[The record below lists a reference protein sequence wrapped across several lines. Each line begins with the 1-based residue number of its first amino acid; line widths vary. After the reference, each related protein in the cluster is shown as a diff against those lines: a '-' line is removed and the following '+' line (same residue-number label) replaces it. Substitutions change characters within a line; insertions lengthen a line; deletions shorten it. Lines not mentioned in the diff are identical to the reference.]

1 MSNEELL
8 SSVPCHKLEGSTAQV
23 LHEACAVCY
32 EDMALGEE
40 VRRLPCLHYFHRACI
55 DRWLKV
61 KATCPLDNLN
71 IRELIAKQSAWYP
84 NRTLSLLPRH
94 SFCKMKMKTERSA
107 SPAKSSHPE
116 GKDLSGI
123 VSLQLDPLSVAQ
135 NSESNDALVQ
145 RKIGTKEAADHLR
158 CWEAWTGWTNSKI
171 ASWILV

>member
-8 SSVPCHKLEGSTAQV
+8 SSVPCHKLEGGPTAQV

-71 IRELIAKQSAWYP
+71 IRELIAKQSA
-84 NRTLSLLPRH
+84 
-94 SFCKMKMKTERSA
+94 
-107 SPAKSSHPE
+107 
-116 GKDLSGI
+116 
-123 VSLQLDPLSVAQ
+123 
-135 NSESNDALVQ
+135 
-145 RKIGTKEAADHLR
+145 
-158 CWEAWTGWTNSKI
+158 
-171 ASWILV
+171 